1 MKTKK
6 QTVPKWF
13 KGTIYTEDEIVINP
27 FSGAEYKLNG

>member
-13 KGTIYTEDEIVINP
+13 KGSIYKQSEEVINP
-27 FSGAEYKLNG
+27 FSGRS